1 MELKK
6 RAEQAV
12 KDASAAIGGTLSE
25 KDERLVS
32 SIIEQAMQHAIHEAT
47 KESSSAAVACCG
59 PDADM
64 AHKIA
69 EEIERAKTALIANL
83 SAMR

>member
-12 KDASAAIGGTLSE
+12 KDAGKASGGQLSE
-25 KDERLVS
+25 KDEQLVAE
-32 SIIEQAMQHAIHEAT
+32 IIEQAMQHAIHEAT
-47 KESSSAAVACCG
+47 KQSSSAAVACCG

-69 EEIERAKTALIANL
+69 EEIKRANTALIANL

>member
-12 KDASAAIGGTLSE
+12 KDAGKAIGGQLSE
-25 KDERLVS
+25 KDEQLVAE
-32 SIIEQAMQHAIHEAT
+32 IIEQAMQHAIHEAT
-47 KESSSAAVACCG
+47 KQSSSAAVACCG

-69 EEIERAKTALIANL
+69 EEIKRANTALIANL